1 MTTPVTGYT
10 HPHGVPNTDL
20 YGYLAEFE
28 SPQALVDAAEKVR
41 EAGYTKTDA
50 FSPFPIPEI
59 DDALGIKRSILPWI
73 ILAAGIFGGVGG
85 FSMEWFANVVH
96 YPINIGGRPP
106 NSWPMF
112 IPITFELTILFS
124 AFTAGIAM
132 LLMNGFPKHYHPVFN
147 VQSFSERGSTS
158 GFFLCIEEADD
169 QFDRTK
175 TREFLQSLNP
185 IEVNDIAP

>member
-1 MTTPVTGYT
+1 MTSPAVGYT
-10 HPHGVPNTDL
+10 HPHGVPDSDL

-28 SPQALVDAAEKVR
+28 SPQALVDAAEAVQK
-41 EAGYTKTDA
+41 AGYTKTDA
-50 FSPFPIPEI
+50 FTPFPVPEV
-59 DDALGIKRSILPWI
+59 DDALGIRRSILPWI
-73 ILAAGIFGGVGG
+73 ILGMGITGGTLG
-85 FSMEWFANVVH
+85 FAMQYFANVVH
-96 YPINIGGRPP
+96 YPLNIGGRPV

-147 VQSFSERGSTS
+147 VPSFSRASTS
-158 GFFLCIEEADD
+158 SFFLCIEETDEN
-169 QFDRTK
+169 FDRVK

-185 IEVNDIAP
+185 VEVSDIAP